1 MRLIMKKTAPFG
13 ENRLAAGT
21 ALPSNVVAESAETT
35 LKAGSILWAMLSS
48 FM

>member
-1 MRLIMKKTAPFG
+1 MKKTAPFG

-35 LKAGSILWAMLSS
+35 LNAGSIFLAINTSPNEP
-48 FM
+48 